1 MNYIKYI
8 QSADGTNLYAKVNE
22 VSEPKANII
31 VVHGLAEHLE
41 RYDHITTF
49 LNDNQFNVI
58 RYDQRGHGR
67 SDGKPVYY
75 SNKGEIVEDLDAMI
89 QFVKE
94 TYKGNVYLIGHSM
107 GGYTV
112 TLYGTKHPGLVDGMI
127 TSGALTRYNLKL
139 FGEPDR
145 SQPEDKYLPNELGD
159 GVCSDEDTIRKY
171 ELDDLVAKD
180 ISFGLIYTLLDG
192 VELLKAQAASF
203 TDPILILHGKEDGL
217 VSYQDSLE
225 LFNDISSE
233 HKSIHIYDGLKHEI
247 FNEASYNQ
255 SIFQEIVDW
264 LNHNV
269 SQ

>member
-41 RYDHITTF
+41 RYDHITSF

-75 SNKGEIVEDLDAMI
+75 SNTDEIVEDLDAMI

-139 FGEPDR
+139 FG
-145 SQPEDKYLPNELGD
+145 
-159 GVCSDEDTIRKY
+159 
-171 ELDDLVAKD
+171 
-180 ISFGLIYTLLDG
+180 
-192 VELLKAQAASF
+192 
-203 TDPILILHGKEDGL
+203 
-217 VSYQDSLE
+217 
-225 LFNDISSE
+225 
-233 HKSIHIYDGLKHEI
+233 
-247 FNEASYNQ
+247 
-255 SIFQEIVDW
+255 
-264 LNHNV
+264 
-269 SQ
+269 